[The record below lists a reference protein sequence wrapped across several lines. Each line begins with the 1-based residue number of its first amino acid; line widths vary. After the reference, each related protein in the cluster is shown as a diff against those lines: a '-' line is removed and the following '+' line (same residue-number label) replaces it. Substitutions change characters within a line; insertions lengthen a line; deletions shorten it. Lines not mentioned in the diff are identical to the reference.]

1 MKVGFIGLG
10 IMGKPM
16 AKNLLKAGHQ
26 VCVNDFHKEA
36 VEELVAA
43 GATAG
48 ANNAEVAKG
57 VDVVITMVPNS
68 PNVRAALLG
77 ENGVAEGADK
87 DTVVIDMSSIDPVES
102 KKIAAELKA
111 RTGMEMLDCPVSGG
125 EPKAIDGTLSIMC
138 GGKKEVFDR
147 FTDLLKAMGSS
158 VVYVGEIGSGNV
170 AKLANQMVVA
180 ANIGICAEAMTFAKK
195 MGTDPELVYQAI
207 RGGLAG
213 STVMDAKAL
222 ADKGKNAE
230 EIKDILEAH
239 KMDSS
244 IYITL
249 ETLKYLKKGGRI
261 TPAAAAIGT
270 MLKLN
275 PVLQIQGEKLDA
287 FAKARGK
294 SSAKKIMLKA
304 MKDDCDN
311 RFKDYAQQ
319 GKLHMEVAYT
329 GNEEEA
335 REWAEA
341 VKEAFPQYDFHMDP
355 LSLSVACHIG
365 YGSLAI
371 AVSAYVPEAE

>member
-125 EPKAIDGTLSIMC
+125 ETKAIDGTLSIMC

-213 STVMDAKAL
+213 STVMDAKVPMML
-222 ADKGKNAE
+222 AGNYKPGFRIDLH
-230 EIKDILEAH
+230 IKDLNNALNASHAINMPVPMTAH
-239 KMDSS
+239 
-244 IYITL
+244 L
-249 ETLKYLKKGGRI
+249 
-261 TPAAAAIGT
+261 
-270 MLKLN
+270 
-275 PVLQIQGEKLDA
+275 
-287 FAKARGK
+287 
-294 SSAKKIMLKA
+294 
-304 MKDDCDN
+304 
-311 RFKDYAQQ
+311 
-319 GKLHMEVAYT
+319 MEVMQELKNHDEGSCDHDDIIRYYERMT
-329 GNEEEA
+329 GVSI
-335 REWAEA
+335 
-341 VKEAFPQYDFHMDP
+341 VKEK
-355 LSLSVACHIG
+355 
-365 YGSLAI
+365 
-371 AVSAYVPEAE
+371 

>member
-147 FTDLLKAMGSS
+147 FTDLLNAMGSS

-213 STVMDAKAL
+213 STVMDAKVPMML
-222 ADKGKNAE
+222 AGNYKPGFRIDLH
-230 EIKDILEAH
+230 IKDLNNALNASHAINMPVPMTAH
-239 KMDSS
+239 
-244 IYITL
+244 L
-249 ETLKYLKKGGRI
+249 
-261 TPAAAAIGT
+261 
-270 MLKLN
+270 
-275 PVLQIQGEKLDA
+275 
-287 FAKARGK
+287 
-294 SSAKKIMLKA
+294 
-304 MKDDCDN
+304 
-311 RFKDYAQQ
+311 
-319 GKLHMEVAYT
+319 MEVMQELKNHDEGSCDHDDIIRYYERMT
-329 GNEEEA
+329 GVSI
-335 REWAEA
+335 
-341 VKEAFPQYDFHMDP
+341 VKEK
-355 LSLSVACHIG
+355 
-365 YGSLAI
+365 
-371 AVSAYVPEAE
+371 

>member
-111 RTGMEMLDCPVSGG
+111 RTGMEMLDCPVSCG

-213 STVMDAKAL
+213 STVMDAKVPMML
-222 ADKGKNAE
+222 AGNYKPGFRIDLH
-230 EIKDILEAH
+230 IKDLNNALNASHAINMPVPMTAH
-239 KMDSS
+239 
-244 IYITL
+244 L
-249 ETLKYLKKGGRI
+249 
-261 TPAAAAIGT
+261 
-270 MLKLN
+270 
-275 PVLQIQGEKLDA
+275 
-287 FAKARGK
+287 
-294 SSAKKIMLKA
+294 
-304 MKDDCDN
+304 
-311 RFKDYAQQ
+311 
-319 GKLHMEVAYT
+319 MEVMQELKNHDEGSCDHDDIIRYYERMT
-329 GNEEEA
+329 GVSI
-335 REWAEA
+335 
-341 VKEAFPQYDFHMDP
+341 VKEK
-355 LSLSVACHIG
+355 
-365 YGSLAI
+365 
-371 AVSAYVPEAE
+371 

>member
-1 MKVGFIGLG
+1 MSSGLSG
-10 IMGKPM
+10 TC
-16 AKNLLKAGHQ
+16 Q
-26 VCVNDFHKEA
+26 
-36 VEELVAA
+36 
-43 GATAG
+43 TA
-48 ANNAEVAKG
+48 
-57 VDVVITMVPNS
+57 TMVAGDYDGK
-68 PNVRAALLG
+68 VQ
-77 ENGVAEGADK
+77 
-87 DTVVIDMSSIDPVES
+87 VVNNQRI
-102 KKIAAELKA
+102 
-111 RTGMEMLDCPVSGG
+111 
-125 EPKAIDGTLSIMC
+125 
-138 GGKKEVFDR
+138 
-147 FTDLLKAMGSS
+147 S
-158 VVYVGEIGSGNV
+158 VTMRQS
-170 AKLANQMVVA
+170 
-180 ANIGICAEAMTFAKK
+180 
-195 MGTDPELVYQAI
+195 
-207 RGGLAG
+207 
-213 STVMDAKAL
+213 VMDAKAL

-341 VKEAFPQYDFHMDP
+341 VKEAFPQ
-355 LSLSVACHIG
+355 V
-365 YGSLAI
+365 
-371 AVSAYVPEAE
+371 